1 MLPGEL
7 EVGSTP
13 FAGHD
18 VHHGTLHIR
27 GVQKVDAGRYTCVAS
42 SPAGT
47 ATGTVSLKVGGESEL
62 QRARTQS
69 QRHLQIVHKVGFSL
83 AFNRG
88 PIVLRGSSRPD
99 GSDRG
104 ECHPPLLSPRF
115 PAANGH
121 LAPPWRQADSHGE
134 PQQDGAAREWTS
146 PNPGWGF
153 HETLSQQ
160 SFGLQHCLLCC
171 HFAPDWCDWC
181 FSANVLTILLQ
192 LLLFYSLCEVRFCH
206 RETGFPFSFHVS

>member
-1 MLPGEL
+1 M

-13 FAGHD
+13 FAGQD

-62 QRARTQS
+62 QRAHTEPTPPSDCAQS
-69 QRHLQIVHKVGFSL
+69 QIFSC
-83 AFNRG
+83 FHRG
-88 PIVLRGSSRPD
+88 PIVLWGSSRPD

-121 LAPPWRQADSHGE
+121 LAPPRRQADSHGE
-134 PQQDGAAREWTS
+134 PQQDSAAREWTS

-171 HFAPDWCDWC
+171 HFAPD
-181 FSANVLTILLQ
+181 
-192 LLLFYSLCEVRFCH
+192 
-206 RETGFPFSFHVS
+206 